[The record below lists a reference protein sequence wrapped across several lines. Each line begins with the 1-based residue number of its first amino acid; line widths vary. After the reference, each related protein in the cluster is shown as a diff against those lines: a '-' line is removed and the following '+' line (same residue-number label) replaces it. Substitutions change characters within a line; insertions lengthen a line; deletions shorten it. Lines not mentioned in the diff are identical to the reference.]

1 MEHITLTV
9 IMQHV
14 WVSQEIRPRQHGFM
28 KGRSLTSIISLY
40 DQVILLVVEGKAMS
54 VVYLNFSKTFDAVPT
69 VFSEIN

>member
-1 MEHITLTV
+1 
-9 IMQHV
+9 
-14 WVSQEIRPRQHGFM
+14 M

-69 VFSEIN
+69 EFSEINWQPMAWTGVLFAV